1 MNRSDNLALLKQ
13 RQDPA
18 EGLLDWNARKLA
30 IIIYCMLRDHS
41 PYRNLPAA
49 TYDQR
54 HRTRVLHGLRKRAQS
69 LGFDLVQLDT
79 GLVLE

>member
-18 EGLLDWNARKLA
+18 EGLLHWNARKLA
-30 IIIYCMLRDHS
+30 IIIYCDHT
-41 PYRNLPAA
+41 PYRDLPAA
-49 TYDQR
+49 AYDQR
-54 HRTRVLHGLRKRAQS
+54 QRKRAIHGLRKRAQS